1 MNTVHNIF
9 ITVIIPT
16 YNLGELLEECV
27 ISLTT
32 QSLPNNL
39 FEIIIIDDCSMDKTK
54 EIALSCKK
62 YARNIIIKKTTTNL
76 GPGAARNIGI
86 NFAKGDY
93 ILFLDGDDILPNYA
107 LSTLYKEITTN
118 SFDAYGYNWAWLV
131 MKDNETSN
139 RCNSYIPMRRDLDIL
154 EKPKD
159 SLMRKFI
166 GMGMD
171 GSVIYTLVK
180 RSLIIDNNI
189 VFQGGLHE
197 DIFFI
202 FQVYY
207 FSKTIKSIDNVLYLK
222 RKREGSIVN
231 SISKKHIEGYL
242 LAWNQIYK
250 CILDKNN
257 EIYEKYKNN
266 FHSGIFGV
274 FAVLIGAIYNS
285 TSQKKDRIELLI
297 HLEKC
302 RNYFFNTYFEK
313 RSIQSTTRY
322 DKITLLFLNS
332 FQQNS
337 SKKKAAED
345 LNSKYLDK
353 FFIDG

>member
-1 MNTVHNIF
+1 MNAVHNIF
-9 ITVIIPT
+9 ITVIVPT

-27 ISLTT
+27 LSLTT
-32 QSLPNNL
+32 QSLPDNL
-39 FEIIIIDDCSMDKTK
+39 FEIIIIDDCSTDNTS

-62 YARNIIIKKTTTNL
+62 YASNIIIKKTTANL

-93 ILFLDGDDILPNYA
+93 ILFLDGDDILPNSA
-107 LSTLYKEITTN
+107 LSILYDEITTN
-118 SFDAYGYNWAWLV
+118 TFDAYGYNWAWLLIN
-131 MKDNETSN
+131 DNKTSLQ
-139 RCNSYIPMRRDLDIL
+139 CESYIPMRRDLDIL

-159 SLMRKFI
+159 SLMRNFI
-166 GMGMD
+166 EMGMD

-180 RSLIIDNNI
+180 RSLITDNNI
-189 VFQGGLHE
+189 IFQGGLHE

-207 FSKTIKSIDNVLYLK
+207 FSKKIKSIDKVLYLK

-231 SISKKHIEGYL
+231 SISKKHIDGYL
-242 LAWNQIYK
+242 FAWNQIYK
-250 CILDKNN
+250 FISDRNN

-266 FHSGIFGV
+266 LHSGIFGV
-274 FAVLIGAIYNS
+274 FAVLIGGIYKS
-285 TSQKKDRIELLI
+285 TSQKNDRIELLI
-297 HLEKC
+297 HLDKC

-313 RSIQSTTRY
+313 RDMLSTTRY

-332 FQQNS
+332 FQHNS
-337 SKKKAAED
+337 SKKKAVED
-345 LNSKYLDK
+345 LNSKYLSK
-353 FFIDG
+353 YL